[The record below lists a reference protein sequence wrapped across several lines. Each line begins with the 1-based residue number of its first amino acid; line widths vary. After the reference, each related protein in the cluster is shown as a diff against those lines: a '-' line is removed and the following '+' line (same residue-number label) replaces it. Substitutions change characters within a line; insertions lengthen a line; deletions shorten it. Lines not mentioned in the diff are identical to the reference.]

1 MSNAEISNKKVTN
14 EYVSFQF
21 CDFYNIMHD
30 ISQWG
35 LYNSNLTIFDSS
47 THVLKTY
54 IITVVRDVNDRLHE

>member
-1 MSNAEISNKKVTN
+1 MSNADISNKKATN
-14 EYVSFQF
+14 EY
-21 CDFYNIMHD
+21 CDFYNIIHD

-35 LYNSNLTIFDSS
+35 LYNSNFTIFDSS

>member
-1 MSNAEISNKKVTN
+1 MSNADISNKN
-14 EYVSFQF
+14 